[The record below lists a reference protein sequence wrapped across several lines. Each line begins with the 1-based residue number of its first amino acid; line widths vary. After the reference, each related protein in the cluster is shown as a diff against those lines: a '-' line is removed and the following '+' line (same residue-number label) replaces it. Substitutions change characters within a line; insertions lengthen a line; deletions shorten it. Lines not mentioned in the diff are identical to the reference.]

1 MTRILACVAVIVLG
15 PGVSLTMAQ
24 EPLHNV
30 NDGNALLRECGA
42 ALDAADNEPI
52 TDSDTL
58 SRLDATAL
66 EDAGQRGSDMGQCLG
81 LVIGV
86 WHTHMLLVDGFESR
100 EAFCP
105 PATISAGQMA
115 RIVHKYLQEHPVKLH
130 NWDTVLILDAFID
143 TYPCR

>member
-1 MTRILACVAVIVLG
+1 MTRMLACVAVIVLC
-15 PGVSLTMAQ
+15 PAVSPTTAQ
-24 EPLHNV
+24 EPIPNV

-42 ALDAADNEPI
+42 AVGTADNEPI
-52 TDSDTL
+52 TDSDGL
-58 SRLDATAL
+58 S
-66 EDAGQRGSDMGQCLG
+66 RGSDMGQCMG

-86 WHTHMLLVDGFESR
+86 WHTHMLMVDDFGSR

-105 PATISAGQMA
+105 SATITAGQMA
-115 RIVHKYLQEHPVKLH
+115 RIVRKYLQEHPVKLH